1 MRDSEGLLDG
11 FTEGFSRDNGS
22 DETPAFLSEEDGK
35 EDSVLGK
42 GCCGHCAVGS

>member
-11 FTEGFSRDNGS
+11 FAAGTSEGFSGDNGS
-22 DETPAFLSEEDGK
+22 DETPGFLSEDE
-35 EDSVLGK
+35 VLGK